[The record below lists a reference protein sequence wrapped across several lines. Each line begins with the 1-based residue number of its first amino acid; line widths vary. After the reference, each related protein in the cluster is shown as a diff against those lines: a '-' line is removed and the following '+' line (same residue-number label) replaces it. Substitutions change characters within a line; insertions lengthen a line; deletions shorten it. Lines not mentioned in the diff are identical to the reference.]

1 MHISDISIKNFRLFE
16 NITVTLNSG
25 LNVVVGEN
33 NAGKTALIDAI
44 RITLDTNSA
53 EWTRIAKDDF
63 FNGKTSFHIR
73 LKFEDITPNQA
84 YVFVEHLTH
93 EKQDDGSRKSVLYV
107 NLIANLTDN
116 IQRGY
121 PYIKAELRSG
131 KNAEG
136 PIIERIIRDYLS
148 ATYLRPLRDAESELS
163 AGRGSRLMQILS
175 KSKKWKDGSTNLVD
189 LIDGFMAANDSA
201 LNNEGIKDGKTSICT
216 RFEALTFAEDKNN
229 FNISVGIAGTKT
241 DGSEMQNMRALQEIL
256 EKLSLILHEDLPL
269 QGLGYNNILFMAT
282 ELILLEQ
289 EKDDFPLLLIEEPEA
304 HLHPQLQMKLLKFI
318 EEQCNNTES
327 KIQTILSTHS
337 PNLASKASLESVIL
351 MKAGQAYS
359 LRKPL
364 TKLAPDDYVF
374 LEKFLDVTKANLFFA
389 KSLLIVEG
397 DAENILLPTI
407 AKLLGRPLEDY
418 GVSVINVG
426 NTAYARFAKIFLR
439 KEGRPIPINISCIR
453 DLDLW
458 PLKAEDGVSTYGFKE
473 RLQPN
478 EKGQGG
484 NLKYW
489 VDQTS
494 PEDKKTELKDLEE
507 ERLKVFVSDEW
518 TFEYCLIRSGLKE
531 LIYKALGKDATEL
544 TKLEGDEEDA
554 AIYVYD
560 LIENTK
566 GAKTEVA
573 YQLAAMLEKEF
584 GAKGKKQELREAL
597 PKYILEA
604 LEHVTFKWPDNL
616 DQPITTEETPQ
627 EGAEKNNEQLAQNEG
642 AISG

>member
-1 MHISDISIKNFRLFE
+1 MHISEIRIEGFRLFE
-16 NITVTLNSG
+16 NMSLTLNPG
-25 LNVVVGEN
+25 LNVIVGEN
-33 NAGKTALIDAI
+33 NSGKTGLIDAI

-53 EWTRIAKDDF
+53 EWTKITEDDF
-63 FNGKTSFHIR
+63 FSGKTSFHIR

-93 EKQDDGSRKSVLYV
+93 EKQDDGTRKSVLYV
-107 NLIANLTDN
+107 NLIANLTDS

-121 PYIKAELRSG
+121 RFIKTELRSG
-131 KNAEG
+131 ENSEG
-136 PIIERIIRDYLS
+136 PVIERAIRDYLS
-148 ATYLRPLRDAESELS
+148 ATYLRPLRDAEAELS
-163 AGRGSRLMQILS
+163 AGRGSRLMQILY
-175 KSKKWKDGSTNLVD
+175 KSKEWKKGKNLEE
-189 LIDGFMAANDSA
+189 LIEGFAAANDEA
-201 LNNEGIKDGKTSICT
+201 LKNKGIKGGKDSINT
-216 RFEALTFAEDKNN
+216 HFEALTFEDDKKK
-229 FNISVGIAGTKT
+229 FNISVSISGAKKGM
-241 DGSEMQNMRALQEIL
+241 SEMQNMKALQEIL
-256 EKLSLILHEDLPL
+256 EKLSLILHENLPL

-289 EKDDFPLLLIEEPEA
+289 EKGDFPLLLIEEPEA

-318 EEQCNNTES
+318 EEQCNGTKS

-337 PNLASKASLESVIL
+337 PNLASKASLENVIL

-439 KEGRPIPINISCIR
+439 KEGEPIPINISCIR

-458 PLKAEDGVSTYGFKE
+458 PSKSEKKDTSHYGFKE
-473 RLQPN
+473 
-478 EKGQGG
+478 KKDG
-484 NLKYW
+484 NAHFWLDNTTAPAKTTKLK
-489 VDQTS
+489 
-494 PEDKKTELKDLEE
+494 ELEE
-507 ERLKVFVSDEW
+507 GDLKVFVSDEW

-531 LIYKALGKDATEL
+531 LIYKALSKDETD
-544 TKLEGDEEDA
+544 LENLNGDEEDA
-554 AIYVYD
+554 AIYIYG
-560 LIENTK
+560 LIETTN
-566 GAKTEVA
+566 GAKTDVA
-573 YQLAAMLEKEF
+573 YKLATLLEEEF
-584 GAKGKKQELREAL
+584 GVEGKKQELREAL
-597 PKYILEA
+597 PKYILDA
-604 LEHVTFKWPDNL
+604 LEHVTLKWPENL
-616 DQPITTEETPQ
+616 DQQNTTNETP
-627 EGAEKNNEQLAQNEG
+627 EDNTEQNKEQPDQNVG
-642 AISG
+642 IAGG